1 MTLSFAKNYKIC
13 TDWESSNTRHKSIET
28 ESGLTYNLHIDER
41 SPLVK
46 EKIRIRQNTSFLN
59 GSAGHIVDEQNET
72 TQSLKRTVTGSGSTI
87 DEYVTT
93 TVSSI
98 SGSKQ
103 DSKSAYG
110 FTVYARIHYSVEY
123 DEIGMGQIR
132 YTQSSHRYIVS
143 STSYTPYTLLGEIAI
158 GYASTYW
165 GALNDKSWSSPA
177 AGSWYYVSSPDSS
190 WLNLENLGKAA
201 TTLYHS
207 GPSGVYV
214 EIIIDGYDY
223 L

>member
-1 MTLSFAKNYKIC
+1 
-13 TDWESSNTRHKSIET
+13 
-28 ESGLTYNLHIDER
+28 
-41 SPLVK
+41 
-46 EKIRIRQNTSFLN
+46 
-59 GSAGHIVDEQNET
+59 
-72 TQSLKRTVTGSGSTI
+72 
-87 DEYVTT
+87 
-93 TVSSI
+93 
-98 SGSKQ
+98 
-103 DSKSAYG
+103 
-110 FTVYARIHYSVEY
+110 
-123 DEIGMGQIR
+123 MGQIR

-177 AGSWYYVSSPDSS
+177 AGSWYNVSSSDSS

-201 TTLYHS
+201 TTLQHS